1 MDTPMF
7 VPVDLPDTLWNR
19 DAMRQALAARD
30 IAAVFGL
37 ARQYG
42 GLSQSRIGI
51 ATGIGQGRTNEVFN
65 GKRKI
70 VSIEVLERIADGLGM
85 PDRARQL
92 LGLAPAIGEPQDS
105 EAQAARI
112 GITRV
117 FAAQATAAQE
127 IRDAA
132 WQAREVDLLA
142 VRALG
147 LIGLNDSLLRE
158 PLTSERPEPVKVR
171 VLLLD
176 PESAAASHR
185 AREIGESEEAFKAG
199 IHLSIARL
207 RELTDIP
214 NLDLSV
220 ALYNTLPTWRLFRID
235 QTIYLSMFNGATEG
249 HQSAI
254 YRLSAAQ
261 YNLLHTGFTRQY
273 EDLWTTAKRLI

>member
-1 MDTPMF
+1 MF
-7 VPVDLPDTLWNR
+7 VPVELPDNLWNR
-19 DAMRQALAARD
+19 DNMRQALAARD
-30 IAAVFGL
+30 MAAVFRL

-132 WQAREVDLLA
+132 WQAKEVDLLA

-158 PLTSERPEPVKVR
+158 PLTAQRAEPVKAR

-176 PESAAASHR
+176 PDCPAAAHR
-185 AREIGESEEAFKAG
+185 AREIGESTESFSAG
-199 IHLSIARL
+199 IRMSIARL
-207 RELTDIP
+207 RELTDQP
-214 NLDLSV
+214 HLDLSV
-220 ALYNTLPTWRLFRID
+220 ALYNTLPTWRLIRVD
-235 QTIYLSMFNGATEG
+235 QAIYLSMFNGATEG

-273 EDLWTTAKRLI
+273 EDHWTTAERLI